1 MTTKKAVSERGRAAM
16 KVTLKQATAREVAAI
31 AKSRMA
37 TNEKLTRD
45 FGPGPWTST
54 VTEKG
59 VLFNMRNG
67 RVYVAR
73 EGRTII
79 GSLLLTT
86 KKPWAIDRSYFSKS
100 ERPLYLL
107 AMAVAPDRQRR
118 GIGRAML
125 EDVKR
130 IVKAWPGDAIR
141 LDAYDLPGGAGEFYA
156 KCGYREMGRV
166 IYRGAPL
173 IYYEFLLS

>member
-1 MTTKKAVSERGRAAM
+1 M
-16 KVTLKQATAREVAAI
+16 KVTLKQATKAQVTAI
-31 AKSRMA
+31 VKLRTA

-45 FGPGPWTST
+45 FGHGPWTST

-59 VLFNMRNG
+59 ILFNMRNG

-73 EGRTII
+73 EGQTII
-79 GSLLLTT
+79 GSLLLTA
-86 KKPWAIDRSYFSKS
+86 KKPWAINRSYFSKS

-107 AMAVAPDRQRR
+107 AMAITPDQQRK
-118 GIGRAML
+118 GVGRAML
-125 EDVKR
+125 EEVKR
-130 IVKAWPGDAIR
+130 IVKGWPGDAIR

-156 KCGYREMGRV
+156 RCGYREMGRV

-173 IYYEFLLS
+173 IYYELLLS